1 MVLREEK
8 VEVENENRERNGR
21 ASKLKKKS
29 YILQNRAVT

>member
-21 ASKLKKKS
+21 ASKLKKS